1 VTVNELKRLCAQ
13 RGLFVVGSMYPGH
26 RDGGGVVV
34 RARSD
39 NHRLKDL
46 PEGLLVRPS
55 GIAYTVI
62 QIADGNIDR

>member
-1 VTVNELKRLCAQ
+1 
-13 RGLFVVGSMYPGH
+13 MYPGH